1 MGSGPNIEE
10 SVVSQHKDQFVNLE
24 RRRDHEVNQTPSVH
38 TGYTSTSHSRTR
50 SHVSHGEETWSLKSK
65 IDHLNRKLH
74 HKQWEASPF
83 SSRTTSNGDGSYR
96 PRSRTPPNE
105 SFSLS
110 SQLDKDEQ
118 YHRKNNKNLTPR
130 SMGNDA
136 MSKAL
141 RKISKSPFTRRIDKA
156 ELPRWFT

>member
-1 MGSGPNIEE
+1 M
-10 SVVSQHKDQFVNLE
+10 
-24 RRRDHEVNQTPSVH
+24 R
-38 TGYTSTSHSRTR
+38 
-50 SHVSHGEETWSLKSK
+50 
-65 IDHLNRKLH
+65 RKLRR
-74 HKQWEASPF
+74 KQREASPF
-83 SSRTTSNGDGSYR
+83 SSGIDSSGDGSYK